1 MMRLKGKTVDKIN
14 FAERSSIEFVEE
26 GNILAP
32 KFNTDGVIPVVVTE
46 TDSGLV
52 LMVGYMSLVHRAA

>member
-1 MMRLKGKTVDKIN
+1 MEKIN

-32 KFNTDGVIPVVVTE
+32 KFNDDGVIPVVVTE

-52 LMVGYMSLVHRAA
+52 